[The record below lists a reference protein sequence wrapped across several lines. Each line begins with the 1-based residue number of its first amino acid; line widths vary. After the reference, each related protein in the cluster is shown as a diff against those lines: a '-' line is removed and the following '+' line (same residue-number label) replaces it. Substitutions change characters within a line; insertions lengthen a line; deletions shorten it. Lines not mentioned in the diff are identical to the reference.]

1 MASTSSTTRGQQA
14 KKRSAAQL
22 SAPHDSR
29 DVRTKLQDFTKAME
43 ELVAEAEDARDERT
57 MLKQNLTEAHVRN
70 HNAAEEARV
79 VKEKY
84 EEQLRVQVDDCCCIS
99 ETDDTNSP

>member
-1 MASTSSTTRGQQA
+1 MASTSSITRGQQA

-79 VKEKY
+79 AKEKY
-84 EEQLRVQVDDCCCIS
+84 EEQLRAQVDARCCIF
-99 ETDDTNSP
+99 ETDDTNGP

>member
-1 MASTSSTTRGQQA
+1 
-14 KKRSAAQL
+14 
-22 SAPHDSR
+22 
-29 DVRTKLQDFTKAME
+29 
-43 ELVAEAEDARDERT
+43 

-79 VKEKY
+79 AKEKY
-84 EEQLRVQVDDCCCIS
+84 EEQLRAQVDDSCCIF